1 MSDRL
6 AVSAAFSVLMMAA
19 FVLFGPG
26 ATRVE
31 FTPEAL
37 RAQSGY
43 SAPVGIAATGVSIFS
58 AN

>member
-31 FTPEAL
+31 FTPEGL

-43 SAPVGIAATGVSIFS
+43 SAPVGIGATGVSILS
-58 AN
+58 VD